1 MNLRYGDK
9 TKSFGIDSIREDSV
23 KIATQKSL
31 IFRQLENSMVLMLH

>member
-9 TKSFGIDSIREDSV
+9 TKSFGIDSIRADSV

-31 IFRQLENSMVLMLH
+31 IKTSFDN